1 MKILEDQLKTDKQKH
16 SLFLTHHRRELTE
29 CFAMKGWG
37 DGQYQQVQKALEH
50 ILGHEVH
57 RQTLK
62 GTGMH
67 LLSNILSLRITEAI
81 GNG

>member
-1 MKILEDQLKTDKQKH
+1 M
-16 SLFLTHHRRELTE
+16 E

-37 DGQYQQVQKALEH
+37 DRQYQQVQKGFKQ

-57 RQTLK
+57 RQTLE

-67 LLSNILSLRITEAI
+67 PLSNILSLRITDAVREWMTDNHQPCTLHGTFYI
-81 GNG
+81 